1 MNDDQHFERCVVD
14 HFMNWELSDRASDV
28 IVLTS
33 PSLLCF
39 SQQGY
44 VLGSH
49 HVSICGQSG
58 RIFTEVCQEGQ
69 AEAVAEFVPVPLSG
83 QTHRAHA
90 LATAQG

>member
-1 MNDDQHFERCVVD
+1 MVIKAADAQTRFYPTRIHEMCRV
-14 HFMNWELSDRASDV
+14 MALTPALLS
-28 IVLTS
+28 TS
-33 PSLLCF
+33 VSP
-39 SQQGY
+39 QQGY

-90 LATAQG
+90 LAAAQG